1 MTLNMRR
8 FMSGVD
14 EPVWVEVLNA
24 ARRHR
29 EDWRAITAEE
39 IVLQEKEDPSFDSE
53 GRFIAELDGRPVGVV
68 HANVDKLREER
79 MGFIRCDVIP
89 ESRGTGVPRQLLE
102 TALEELKARGMTTSQ
117 AFADARERDYIELL
131 EGLGF
136 KNIRVGSMMEMD
148 LANVPD
154 NIGENK
160 QVVIR
165 PLQKHQEEEIRL
177 LTDLW
182 NETFKEHFNFRPG
195 TVEEARQYLLT
206 DLLYG
211 EKDIVF
217 AMLDGESVGYIGVG
231 IDEKYNLEKNVK
243 AGVIFMIGVLKKC
256 RQRGIGARLML
267 HGLQTLKAKGM
278 TRALL
283 GVDNYNPTKAMKLYE
298 KIGFRVKK
306 QSLTFER
313 QL

>member
-1 MTLNMRR
+1 MILDIRR
-8 FMSGVD
+8 FVSGVD
-14 EPVWVEVLNA
+14 EPVWVQVLNA
-24 ARRHR
+24 SRKDRD
-29 EDWRAITAEE
+29 DWRAMTAEE
-39 IVLQEKEDPSFDSE
+39 LRLHEKEDPSFDPE
-53 GRFIAELDGRPVGVV
+53 GRFIAELDGGPVGVV

-79 MGFIRCDVIP
+79 MGFIRFDVIP
-89 ESRGTGVPRQLLE
+89 ESRSTGIPRQLVE
-102 TALEELKARGMTTSQ
+102 TALKELRARGMTTSQ

-131 EGLGF
+131 EGLDF

-154 NIGENK
+154 NIGENT
-160 QVVIR
+160 QVIIR

-177 LTDLW
+177 LTQLW
-182 NETFKEHFNFRPG
+182 NETFKDHFNFRPG
-195 TVEEARQYLLT
+195 TLEEARQYLLT
-206 DLLYG
+206 DLFYR
-211 EKDIVF
+211 EKEIFF

-243 AGVIFMIGVLKKC
+243 AGVIFMIGVLEKC

-283 GVDNYNPTKAMKLYE
+283 GVDNYNPTKAMKLYQ
-298 KIGFRVKK
+298 KIGFTVKK